1 MKRFLLLSIH
11 TGFLFGQEVV
21 DLKSDNIMVW
31 ILFII
36 LSLVLIYTFKIF
48 VINRIANKKNKDRMD
63 NTIIKA
69 MANKIAFDAERH
81 RENQENYN
89 YIKSDDGIE

>member
-1 MKRFLLLSIH
+1 
-11 TGFLFGQEVV
+11 
-21 DLKSDNIMVW
+21 
-31 ILFII
+31 
-36 LSLVLIYTFKIF
+36 
-48 VINRIANKKNKDRMD
+48 MD

-81 RENQENYN
+81 RENQEKYN

>member
-11 TGFLFGQEVV
+11 TGFLLGQEIV
-21 DLKSDNIMVW
+21 DLKSDNITVW
-31 ILFII
+31 ILLII

-48 VINRIANKKNKDRMD
+48 VINRIINKKNKDRMD

-81 RENQENYN
+81 RENQEKYN